1 MRISKLDGL
10 RGLFSLMVVF
20 HHLNLS
26 ILSQS
31 LYANFMIRQS
41 RCFVDFFF
49 VLSGF
54 VIAAN
59 YNEKLK
65 SRHNFWLYLKKRVI
79 RLYPLLFFTTLIFFT
94 VQILGKNLFPAY
106 INPRSSNLELVQL
119 SIDTLLFTN
128 STPILGTQLGMNYP
142 SWSISSEMISYM
154 FFGIVSILV
163 IGKRK
168 DSLIIGL
175 ILCVFAFLIY
185 KQAYFFTGSFGFLRG
200 LICFNM
206 GYLVYRISQ
215 KEFIISKYAEF
226 LIPVLLPIIFYQL
239 NIIKGV
245 EKELFAL
252 FTIPLFFAISI
263 LILLKTE
270 GLISRLLDTQP
281 FQFLGKIS
289 YSIYLN
295 HTLIIQL
302 VPVFA
307 FKVFMIEQNTNS
319 GMLMLALIVLLVIA
333 YSAFTHKFIEL
344 KVSLLFNNRAKA
356 IPA

>member
-1 MRISKLDGL
+1 
-10 RGLFSLMVVF
+10 MVVF

-26 ILSQS
+26 VLPQS
-31 LYANFMIRQS
+31 LYSNFMIRES

-59 YNEKLK
+59 YNKNLK
-65 SRHNFWLYLKKRVI
+65 SMDNFWLYLKKRVV

-94 VQILGKNLFPAY
+94 VQIIGKNFFPAY

-119 SIDTLLFTN
+119 SLDTLLFTN
-128 STPILGTQLGMNYP
+128 STPILGTQLGVNYP
-142 SWSISSEMISYM
+142 SWSISSEMISYI
-154 FFGIVSILV
+154 FFGIASILG

-175 ILCVFAFLIY
+175 ILCAFAFLIY
-185 KQAYFFTGSFGFLRG
+185 KQEYFFTGSFGFVRG

-206 GYLVYRISQ
+206 GYLVYRASQ
-215 KEFIISKYAEF
+215 KGFVISKYTEF
-226 LIPVLLPIIFYQL
+226 LIPVLLPIVFYQL
-239 NIIKGV
+239 NVLKGV
-245 EKELFAL
+245 EREFFAL
-252 FTIPLFFAISI
+252 FTIPIFFAIAI
-263 LILLKTE
+263 LVLLKTE
-270 GLISRLLDTQP
+270 GLISRLLDTQA
-281 FQFLGKIS
+281 FQFLGKLS

-319 GMLMLALIVLLVIA
+319 GMWLVALIFLLVIA
-333 YSAFTHKFIEL
+333 YSAFTYQFIEL
-344 KVSLLFNNRAKA
+344 KGNQFFNKQVKE